1 MIFNLKKQ
9 RLDRLYNF
17 KFVSLILTQPEDL
30 LQLMIK
36 RIALTLS
43 FFLISLSMWAYKGAP
58 PWSKTGHRV
67 VGEVAQK
74 YLSRKAW
81 RTISELLEGE
91 TLAEV
96 SNYGDAIK
104 SDRAYA
110 RFSPWHY
117 VNFPAD
123 KAYTEV
129 TPSPQ
134 GDVVQGIEKCIAIL
148 KDPQTGRDEEV
159 FYLKML
165 IHLIGDL
172 HQPMHI
178 GRAEDRGGNDIQVRW
193 FGRGSNLHRV
203 WDANLIDD
211 YGMSYTELART
222 LPRWSRKKIHQI
234 QQGSVF
240 EWVEE
245 IQEVTNRVYASAEV
259 GEKLSYRYRYHWW
272 DTVEEQLLTAG
283 VRLAAVLNDIYG

>member
-1 MIFNLKKQ
+1 MKMRFLFP
-9 RLDRLYNF
+9 LLFLLSGFLYG
-17 KFVSLILTQPEDL
+17 SI
-30 LQLMIK
+30 
-36 RIALTLS
+36 
-43 FFLISLSMWAYKGAP
+43 P

-67 VGEVAQK
+67 IGEVAQMHLTHRAEK
-74 YLSRKAW
+74 HI
-81 RTISELLEGE
+81 TDLLGGE

-96 SNYGDAIK
+96 ANYADDIK
-104 SDRAYA
+104 SDRKY
-110 RFSPWHY
+110 REFSPWHY

-129 TPSPQ
+129 PHSSE
-134 GDVVQGIEKCIAIL
+134 GDVVQGIQKCIAIL
-148 KDPQTGRDEEV
+148 KDPKTDQSKEV

-178 GRAEDRGGNDIQVRW
+178 GRAEDRGGNDIQLQW

-222 LPRWSRKKIHQI
+222 LPRWSRNKMRDVQE
-234 QQGSVF
+234 GTVYD
-240 EWVEE
+240 WVEE
-245 IQEVTNRVYASAEV
+245 VQEVTNRIYDSAEV
-259 GEKLSYRYRYHWW
+259 GEKLGYRYRYVWW
-272 DTVEEQLLTAG
+272 DTVEEQLLLG
-283 VRLAAVLNDIYG
+283 GLRLAAVLNEIYG